1 MKRRT
6 FNQAALAGLVS
17 GLSLPLGANNS
28 PYQATT
34 LERFRYSTAENEQ
47 TWLPFTI
54 GLGQRGR
61 ILAKQFDQL
70 IDRDRPALI
79 YAASG
84 MTTSPREEADHEVE
98 ALLNNVYSGV
108 LMLALEE
115 SEAWPLALAWA
126 DLMSAQ
132 DVYLK
137 VAILCVQNVDT
148 ALSHPLTQQL
158 MSVLDT
164 VILQQDYRGS
174 SHNSGYQPAL
184 QSARLFLMEQGLICW
199 DIADLRTVLSGH
211 IAVTTSAQTM
221 PSSLGGNPSQAMD
234 ACYADLQGRRITGA
248 ISHWS
253 TSLEGLCI
261 EDFSDIGNRRDALL
275 ADDCT
280 VVLATSANLSLSE
293 TEPGILHTIWT
304 LPTEA

>member
-17 GLSLPLGANNS
+17 GIGLPLRADNN
-28 PYQATT
+28 PYQATI

-47 TWLPFTI
+47 TWLPFTV

-61 ILAKQFDQL
+61 TLAKQFDQW

-84 MTTSPREEADHEVE
+84 MTTSPREETEHEVE

-108 LMLALEE
+108 LMLALDEP
-115 SEAWPLALAWA
+115 EAWPLALAWA

-158 MSVLDT
+158 MSVIDT
-164 VILQQDYRGS
+164 VILQQDCRGPS
-174 SHNSGYQPAL
+174 KITGFQPAL

-211 IAVTTSAQTM
+211 IAVTTSAQAM
-221 PSSLGGNPSQAMD
+221 PSLLGGNPGEAMD
-234 ACYADLQGRRITGA
+234 TCYANLQGRRITGA
-248 ISHWS
+248 VSHWS
-253 TSLEGLCI
+253 TSLGALCVK
-261 EDFSDIGNRRDALL
+261 DFSDIGDRRDALL

-280 VVLATSANLSLSE
+280 VVLATSANLSLSD

-304 LPTEA
+304 TPH